1 MANQIINQ
9 EHGKKIL
16 EQLKDIAR
24 LYKEIEKV
32 LDAIKKA
39 KQKATKPEYLNR
51 AKAEIIDANQYLKR
65 IFSLF
70 YDNIK
75 KLIKLLSALDD
86 AVNKEFITIDKL
98 LLEEAEKLSPKNL
111 VALGEEIKDITLKIH
126 QAAKLEELGVL
137 SQKIEKPKI
146 SSIKLLEHI
155 NKLVRLAKPQH
166 PKPKKEFLKIIE
178 KKVLLLKAID
188 LDILSVFTILDAML
202 SHLHGRAFL
211 ASEKNRELL
220 EKIIA
225 AYKQAKREFADKAL
239 SVFQHI
245 RIATAVK

>member
-9 EHGKKIL
+9 EHGKKIS

-51 AKAEIIDANQYLKR
+51 AKAEISDANQYLKR

-70 YDNIK
+70 YDSIK

-166 PKPKKEFLKIIE
+166 QKPKKEFLKIIE